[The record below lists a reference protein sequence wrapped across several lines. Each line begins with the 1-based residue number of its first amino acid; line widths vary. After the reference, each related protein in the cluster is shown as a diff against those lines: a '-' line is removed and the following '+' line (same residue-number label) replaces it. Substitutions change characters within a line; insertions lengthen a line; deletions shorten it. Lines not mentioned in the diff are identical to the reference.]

1 MVSSEKG
8 VEPRACTKTEI
19 DRRVKEMKEIPTERE
34 VNNDIL
40 GAELVCYIAFGI
52 GKPGYRGTP

>member
-1 MVSSEKG
+1 
-8 VEPRACTKTEI
+8 
-19 DRRVKEMKEIPTERE
+19 MKEIRTERE

-40 GAELVCYIAFGI
+40 GAELVRYIAFGI